1 MSETSLLYEIINPS
15 DHATFAA
22 PNRMIAALVVCVL
35 GGGAYGGRAEI
46 DDEANGVPI
55 FLLGGFDEW
64 WEKTF
69 PDEELEG
76 ITARH
81 RVALAK
87 SLRTVTYA
95 SFADRHLFDSA
106 MAAIDDHAKRE
117 AFIEEWNDRK
127 RTSMTN
133 IMGRAHELAQRL
145 EAKNNG

>member
-1 MSETSLLYEIINPS
+1 MGDSQLLYEIINPS
-15 DHATFAA
+15 DHATFIA
-22 PNRMIAALVVCVL
+22 PNRMIAALVVVLL

-64 WEKTF
+64 WKETF
-69 PDEELEG
+69 PDEDLEG
-76 ITARH
+76 VSARH

-87 SLRTVTYA
+87 SLRSVTYA
-95 SFADRHLFDSA
+95 RFADRHLFDSA
-106 MAAIDDHAKRE
+106 MAAIDDPAKRE

-133 IMGRAHELAQRL
+133 IMGRAHDLAQRM
-145 EAKNNG
+145 EAKTNG